1 MPDRVIPKNS
11 LFDVATFKLLSNGKD
26 ITYDVEVISLSV
38 TKHVNRIPTA
48 RIVCRDGSTAEETF
62 ETSESAD
69 FIPGK
74 KIEIALGYDSNDKTV
89 FKGIV
94 VKHSIKASASGD
106 SQLILD
112 CRDEA
117 IATTISRHSRY
128 FKEVKDS
135 EALSTILKDYGK
147 LSSKLEATTVKHS
160 ELVQYYT
167 TDWDF
172 VLSRAEMNG
181 QIVVVDDGSV
191 SVKTPDTAASPKL
204 TLTYGANVLEL
215 DLALDAKSQYEATE
229 VQAWDYSEQKLLS
242 TKGKEPSVNK
252 QGNLTGKKLAEEI
265 GVKTVDLRHG
275 GLIEKPELQ
284 AWADAQLLKSR
295 LGKVQGRIK
304 IEGYQDAKPDDVI
317 ELEGMG
323 DRFNGM
329 AYISGIQHDMAG
341 GVWTS
346 QLQVGLN
353 PQWFYKSPDVV
364 ERPASGLLP
373 GIGGLQIGV
382 VVKLQD
388 DPKKDDRVLV
398 KAPIIDEKTS
408 DGTWARLATLDA
420 GKQRG
425 SFFRPEIG
433 DEVVLGFV
441 NDDPRHPVILGMLNS
456 SKHPAPLTAEDTN
469 HHKGFITRS
478 EMKVLFDDEKKMMTL
493 ETPGG
498 NKVVISD
505 DAKSILLSDQNGNK
519 VTLDSSGISLK
530 SSKDIAIEATGKLML
545 KATQDASLAGMNV
558 SAKANSQFK
567 ATGNAGAEVSTSAI
581 AVLKGSLV
589 QIN

>member
-1 MPDRVIPKNS
+1 MSDRLIPKNS
-11 LFDVATFKLLSNGKD
+11 VYDVATFTLLSDGKD
-26 ITYDVEVISLSV
+26 ITYGTEVISLSV
-38 TKHVNRIPTA
+38 TKRVNRIPTA

-62 ETSESAD
+62 ETSESGD
-69 FIPGK
+69 LIPGK
-74 KIEIALGYDSNDKTV
+74 EIEIALGYDGNDKTV

-94 VKHSIKASASGD
+94 VKHSIKADASGD
-106 SQLILD
+106 SKLILD
-112 CRDEA
+112 CRDVA

-128 FKEVKDS
+128 FKGVKDS
-135 EALSTILKDYGK
+135 EALSTLLKDYSK
-147 LSSKLEATTVKHS
+147 LSSKLEATKVKHP

-172 VLSRAEMNG
+172 MLSRAEMNG
-181 QIVVVDDGSV
+181 QIVLVDDGKV
-191 SVKTPDTAASPKL
+191 SVKVPETSASPKL
-204 TLTYGANVLEL
+204 TLTYGANILEM
-215 DLALDAKSQYEATE
+215 DLSLDAKDQYAATE
-229 VQAWDYSEQKLLS
+229 VKAWDYGDQKLVS
-242 TKGKEPSVNK
+242 ATGKEPSVNQ
-252 QGNLTGKKLAEEI
+252 QGNLAGKKLAKAI
-265 GVKTVDLRHG
+265 DVKTVELRHG
-275 GLIEKPELQ
+275 GLIEPQELQ

-323 DRFNGM
+323 DRFNGA
-329 AYISGIQHDMAG
+329 AYISGIQHEMAG

-346 QLQVGLN
+346 QLHVGLN
-353 PQWFYKSPDVV
+353 PQWFYKSADVV

-373 GIGGLQIGV
+373 GISGLQIGV
-382 VVKLQD
+382 VLQLQD
-388 DPKKDDRVLV
+388 DPTKDDRVLV
-398 KAPIIDEKTS
+398 KAPIIDEKTA
-408 DGTWARLATLDA
+408 DGVWARVATLDA
-420 GKQRG
+420 GEKRG

-456 SKHPAPLTAEDTN
+456 SKHPAPLTAENTN

-478 EMKVLFDDEKKMMTL
+478 EMKVLFDDEKKIMTL

-498 NKVVISD
+498 NTVVISD
-505 DAKSILLSDQNGNK
+505 DEKSILLSDQTGNT

-530 SSKDIAIEATGKLML
+530 SPKDISIEATGKLNL
-545 KATQDASLAGMNV
+545 KATQDASLEGLNV
-558 SAKANSQFK
+558 NAKANTQFK
-567 ATGNAGAEVSTSAI
+567 ATGNAGAEVSTPAI